1 MLLAARIALT
11 AVSVAQ
17 THSELYPG
25 LATLAASEPEL
36 HGNDGFFLEAADSAD
51 SDGDGATV
59 CTMLRA
65 HLRLFPWQA
74 HVWAR
79 LGVCQVKADVPLVAT
94 RRSEA
99 HPLRMSRQAAEA
111 CADLDGEPLPL
122 TRQAAFDL
130 YTSAAEEQGPA
141 PARASCAT
149 TPVERRALER
159 LRESEA
165 ALELAEWLGGAAS
178 ATAAREAVLSLLAPP
193 RLCAT
198 DAQALADG
206 GTALVRAAIAALADP
221 DRLTAPGGPFRKL
234 CTVPNLVV
242 RVEGSGPS
250 ATSLR
255 LALAGLRVCGV
266 VTLVSDPP
274 MSGAALERL
283 QASVDAEFAVE
294 SGSCRG
300 DGDVCLA
307 ASADSV
313 TDRLAPR
320 DRGRLE
326 LKLPARPPF
335 VLDAPIGGGP
345 SALRQVVG
353 LMLRHRHVELDTFSV
368 VRASPGSADQVWHM
382 DVDDLFRDDANF
394 HRDAAGAN
402 LPPAGLV
409 AMVPLTSLELG
420 NGSNGPTE
428 FIPGSHLR
436 YSLGGAGES
445 GMWWPSAVDLLNGR
459 PVDPAVQASLSGRRS
474 AAKG

>member
-1 MLLAARIALT
+1 MMLAARIALT

-283 QASVDAEFAVE
+283 QASVDAEFAVV
-294 SGSCRG
+294 SGSCR
-300 DGDVCLA
+300 VPW
-307 ASADSV
+307 
-313 TDRLAPR
+313 R
-320 DRGRLE
+320 RGRVPGRFGRFGYG
-326 LKLPARPPF
+326 PARTSRPRPP
-335 VLDAPIGGGP
+335 
-345 SALRQVVG
+345 
-353 LMLRHRHVELDTFSV
+353 
-368 VRASPGSADQVWHM
+368 RAQ
-382 DVDDLFRDDANF
+382 
-394 HRDAAGAN
+394 AAGAAAVRARRSDRRRP
-402 LPPAGLV
+402 LGAPTGCRLDAEAPARG
-409 AMVPLTSLELG
+409 AR
-420 NGSNGPTE
+420 
-428 FIPGSHLR
+428 HLF
-436 YSLGGAGES
+436 GGARV
-445 GMWWPSAVDLLNGR
+445 ARLGR
-459 PVDPAVQASLSGRRS
+459 PGVAHGR
-474 AAKG
+474 

>member
-1 MLLAARIALT
+1 MGRLDMTRGASGTEELTFCHDSHPRAALRDATHDSYRPPAQAKREKRKLARGTLTFFRNDKILSRCERRKDICDCVYWTCVPTIRACRVLPTVQSRSRSHPTCTCHHARGMMLAARIALT

-242 RVEGSGPS
+242 RVEGS
-250 ATSLR
+250 
-255 LALAGLRVCGV
+255 
-266 VTLVSDPP
+266 VS
-274 MSGAALERL
+274 
-283 QASVDAEFAVE
+283 
-294 SGSCRG
+294 
-300 DGDVCLA
+300 
-307 ASADSV
+307 
-313 TDRLAPR
+313 
-320 DRGRLE
+320 
-326 LKLPARPPF
+326 K
-335 VLDAPIGGGP
+335 
-345 SALRQVVG
+345 
-353 LMLRHRHVELDTFSV
+353 
-368 VRASPGSADQVWHM
+368 
-382 DVDDLFRDDANF
+382 
-394 HRDAAGAN
+394 
-402 LPPAGLV
+402 
-409 AMVPLTSLELG
+409 
-420 NGSNGPTE
+420 GPTSASNTE
-428 FIPGSHLR
+428 R
-436 YSLGGAGES
+436 ES
-445 GMWWPSAVDLLNGR
+445 T
-459 PVDPAVQASLSGRRS
+459 
-474 AAKG
+474 K